1 MSRLMEF
8 MIKLGEDNAL
18 RTRYIKSPKTTMKD
32 FGLADRECTIML
44 NGDIDALRKELNVE
58 YVYMNIFI
66 PSHDGDE

>member
-32 FGLADRECTIML
+32 FGLTDEDCNMML
-44 NGDIDALRKELNVE
+44 DGDVGAISKKLGVE